1 MIKYLFAGLA
11 LAFVA
16 CQQPKPLPIL
26 GEPGP
31 DGSPHQVKQDFSLV
45 NQNGQTITGET
56 VKGKVYVADFF
67 FTHCPTICPKVK
79 KEMKRIFDHYKGNP
93 NFVMLSHSIDAKRD
107 TVGRLAFYAQ
117 KLGIEAPTWH
127 LLHGEYE
134 IMEGL
139 AGRYLLAAKA
149 DETAPGG
156 FDHSGAFALVDQK
169 GHIRGLYDGRD
180 PEKVQQAIGDI
191 QRLLDEGGK

>member
-1 MIKYLFAGLA
+1 
-11 LAFVA
+11 
-16 CQQPKPLPIL
+16 
-26 GEPGP
+26 
-31 DGSPHQVKQDFSLV
+31 
-45 NQNGQTITGET
+45 
-56 VKGKVYVADFF
+56 
-67 FTHCPTICPKVK
+67 
-79 KEMKRIFDHYKGNP
+79 
-93 NFVMLSHSIDAKRD
+93 
-107 TVGRLAFYAQ
+107 
-117 KLGIEAPTWH
+117 
-127 LLHGEYE
+127 
-134 IMEGL
+134 MEGL